1 MRDSPVPYAPKRLLA
16 KRMRRAPT
24 VQEARLWDELRGR
37 KLGGFK
43 FRRQAPIGPYV
54 ADFVCLERRLIVEA
68 DGPFHFDD
76 GERDIWLRANG
87 YRVLRFSN
95 QQIAAGLDD
104 VLTAILTAAYPRR
117 ALSP

>member
-1 MRDSPVPYAPKRLLA
+1 MSHAPKRLLA
-16 KRMRRAPT
+16 KRMRRTPT
-24 VQEARLWDELRGR
+24 VQEAQLWHALRDR

-43 FRRQAPIGPYV
+43 FRRQTPIGRYV

-76 GERDIWLRANG
+76 GERDAWLRANG
-87 YRVLRFSN
+87 YRVLRFTN
-95 QQIAAGLDD
+95 QEIEAGLDN
-104 VLTAILTAAYPRR
+104 VLAAILAAAAPKR